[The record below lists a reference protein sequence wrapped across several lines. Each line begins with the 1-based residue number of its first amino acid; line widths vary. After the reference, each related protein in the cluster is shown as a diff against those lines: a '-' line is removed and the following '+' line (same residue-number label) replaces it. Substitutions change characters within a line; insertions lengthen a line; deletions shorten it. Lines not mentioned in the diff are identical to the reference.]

1 MVQHM
6 LPTLLDFHKRDI
18 FSLEMI
24 VRKTSHNIAKRFQIK
39 DRGYIRE
46 GYYADLAIID
56 PNTSSTVTRQSV
68 LYKCGWS
75 PFEGYT
81 FPASIYATILNGS
94 LVYKEGHFFDNPIGM
109 QLEFSRN

>member
-1 MVQHM
+1 M
-6 LPTLLDFHKRDI
+6 LPTLLDFYQKNI
-18 FSLEMI
+18 FSLETI

-46 GYYADLAIID
+46 GYYADLAILDMNQPLSITRE
-56 PNTSSTVTRQSV
+56 NT

-81 FPASIYATILNGS
+81 FPASVHATILNGS
-94 LVYKEGHFFDNPIGM
+94 LVYQDGNFLENPLGM
-109 QLEFSRN
+109 QLEFDRR